1 MLGFLQ
7 APRTARS
14 RPPSCACTPMTLPRD
29 VRPSWHRR
37 VCSAAN
43 SPPLRVWVSLWVLV
57 TCSFWKFSTF
67 FFFSKFRGKEFF
79 QSSKMLAQP
88 HRWGEGGL
96 GQEELRSRCGMGIW
110 GGQQKT
116 PRTGCRPSPALLTSP
131 TPPGSGMPVGPY
143 LGIGYPLTTPILL
156 GLPSAQH
163 NMQAQNS
170 AAGAE
175 VGRMEDSGGCS
186 SLEVGEIHHLSLSFP
201 LG

>member
-1 MLGFLQ
+1 MCMHTHDSSPRRQTKLAQARVLCRELTTSPCLGF
-7 APRTARS
+7 
-14 RPPSCACTPMTLPRD
+14 
-29 VRPSWHRR
+29 
-37 VCSAAN
+37 
-43 SPPLRVWVSLWVLV
+43 PLGLSYMLLLEI
-57 TCSFWKFSTF
+57 FNFF

-156 GLPSAQH
+156 GLPFSPA
-163 NMQAQNS
+163 
-170 AAGAE
+170 
-175 VGRMEDSGGCS
+175 
-186 SLEVGEIHHLSLSFP
+186 
-201 LG
+201 

>member
-1 MLGFLQ
+1 MHTHDSSSRRQTKLAQSRVLCRELTTSPCLGF
-7 APRTARS
+7 
-14 RPPSCACTPMTLPRD
+14 
-29 VRPSWHRR
+29 
-37 VCSAAN
+37 
-43 SPPLRVWVSLWVLV
+43 PLGLSYMLLLEI
-57 TCSFWKFSTF
+57 FNF

-79 QSSKMLAQP
+79 QSSKMLAQT

-116 PRTGCRPSPALLTSP
+116 PRTGCRPFPALLTSP
-131 TPPGSGMPVGPY
+131 TPPGSGTSVGPY
-143 LGIGYPLTTPILL
+143 LGLSYPLTTPILL
-156 GLPSAQH
+156 GLPSVQH

-170 AAGAE
+170 AARVE
-175 VGRMEDSGGCS
+175 VGRIEDSDGCS